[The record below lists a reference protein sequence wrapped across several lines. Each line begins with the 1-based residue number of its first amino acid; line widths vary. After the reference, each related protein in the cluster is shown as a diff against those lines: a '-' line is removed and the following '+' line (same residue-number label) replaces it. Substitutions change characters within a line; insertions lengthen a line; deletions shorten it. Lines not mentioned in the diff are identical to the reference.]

1 MKFNPPFTLLA
12 IFFAL
17 HFTDALPLSGSH
29 KERQVAPR
37 KAPYSVV
44 PVDGGQSDGI
54 TQPTT
59 QIVTSDSTQT
69 VTEPPRTIPPVTE
82 TLLSTTIVTESEA
95 QATTI
100 TTITTTSTPVTTQVS
115 VKEASPSVD
124 ISVATVTTIV
134 STADKVTIT
143 LTPSVT
149 PYDNGMWHTT
159 YYKVVEASSSS
170 ETSSTKTADQTHSS
184 IIGTDSAAFTGQPSN
199 GTYTLVLR
207 GKNHST
213 PSSTINNGTLFTN
226 STTAALA
233 NKPPMPTL
241 PKVSEVV
248 NPTEVP
254 TIDVAKNMV
263 PGFGR

>member
-1 MKFNPPFTLLA
+1 MKFPPFSLLA
-12 IFFAL
+12 IFSVL
-17 HFTDALPLSGSH
+17 PSTHALPLSGLH
-29 KERQVAPR
+29 KEPQVAPR

-59 QIVTSDSTQT
+59 QIVTKDSTQT
-69 VTEPPRTIPPVTE
+69 VTEPPKTLSPVTE
-82 TLLSTTIVTESEA
+82 TLLSTTVVTESEA
-95 QATTI
+95 PATLI
-100 TTITTTSTPVTTQVS
+100 TTVTTTSTPLTTQLPVQ
-115 VKEASPSVD
+115 EASTSVS

-134 STADKVTIT
+134 STADKVTIIS
-143 LTPSVT
+143 TPSVT
-149 PYDNGMWHTT
+149 PYDDGMWHTT

-199 GTYTLVLR
+199 GTYALVLR
-207 GKNHST
+207 GKNHSK
-213 PSSTINNGTLFTN
+213 PPSTISNGTLFTN
-226 STTAALA
+226 STTAAVT

-254 TIDVAKNMV
+254 TIDVAKHLV